1 MSKVLIVNSS
11 PRNNSNSAALAAQV
25 AAGAEEAGH
34 SLSFIDAAKLDIKP
48 CKGCCACITPRSKG
62 CVQRDGMYN
71 EAYPLVREADVI
83 IFASPVYWFNLSG
96 QIKIFIDRLMAVAAP
111 MDENGKRLF
120 ASKNSAWSWPMP
132 ETTPLTPGASTPSAA
147 CKTPASIR
155 ERPGPEPSTAAPAS
169 RAKSRKMKPCSRRPA
184 PSAKDCNCKGAGRL
198 TASNG

>member
-1 MSKVLIVNSS
+1 MAKVLIVNSS

-71 EAYPLVREADVI
+71 EAYPLAREADVI

-120 ASKNSAWSWPMP
+120 ASKKLGLVMAYAGDDPFDSGGVNAIRSLQDTCFYTGAAWAGAIYGSAG
-132 ETTPLTPGASTPSAA
+132 EPGEIKKNEALLAQA
-147 CKTPASIR
+147 
-155 ERPGPEPSTAAPAS
+155 
-169 RAKSRKMKPCSRRPA
+169 RAFG
-184 PSAKDCNCKGAGRL
+184 KGL
-198 TASNG
+198 